1 MVSGL
6 IPHRYAKALYKFAL
20 ESNSTGSVYE
30 EIKRVVESFQQNAYL
45 EKVLSNPYVDAS
57 DKENVLLAAAGEK
70 PGDDYRRFVKLILDH
85 KREEFAYLMALA
97 YRDIYRSENNISQV
111 KIITAAGLPEAEMKK
126 LREVVEKSF
135 KDTTFEFT
143 TAIDPQII
151 GGFVIDVDSTRMDAS
166 VSGELA
172 QLRQNLLSSN

>member
-20 ESNSTGSVYE
+20 ESNTTGEVYE
-30 EIKRVVESFQQNAYL
+30 EMKRVVDSFRSNPEL
-45 EKVLSNPYVDAS
+45 EKVLSNPFVDA
-57 DKENVLLAAAGEK
+57 AAAGEK
-70 PGDDYRRFVKLILDH
+70 PGNDYRRFVKLILDH

-97 YRDIYRSENNISQV
+97 YRDIYRKENKISQV
-111 KIITAAGLPEAEMKK
+111 RITTAVELPGAEMKK
-126 LREVVEKSF
+126 LRAVVENSF
-135 KDTTFEFT
+135 KDTQFEYSSEV
-143 TAIDPQII
+143 DPDLI

-166 VSGELA
+166 VSGELE

>member
-20 ESNSTGSVYE
+20 ESNTTAEVYE
-30 EIKRVVESFQQNAYL
+30 EMKRVVDSFRSNPEL
-45 EKVLSNPYVDAS
+45 EKVLSNPFVDAA
-57 DKENVLLAAAGEK
+57 DKEKVLLSAAGEK
-70 PGDDYRRFVKLILDH
+70 PGNDYRRFVKLILDH

-97 YRDIYRSENNISQV
+97 YRDIYRKENKISQV
-111 KIITAAGLPEAEMKK
+111 RITTAVELPEAEMKK
-126 LREVVEKSF
+126 LRAVVENSF
-135 KDTTFEFT
+135 KDTRFEYSSEV
-143 TAIDPQII
+143 DPDLI

-166 VSGELA
+166 VSGELE

>member
-20 ESNSTGSVYE
+20 ESDSTGKVYDE
-30 EIKRVVESFQQNAYL
+30 MKHVVDSFQQNAGL

-57 DKENVLLAAAGEK
+57 DKEKVLLAAAGEK
-70 PGDDYRRFVKLILDH
+70 PGEDYRRFVKLILDH

-97 YRDIYRSENNISQV
+97 YRDIYRTENKISQV
-111 KIITAAGLPEAEMKK
+111 RITTAAALPEAEMKK
-126 LREVVEKSF
+126 LRGVVEKSF
-135 KDTTFEFT
+135 KDTTFEYT
-143 TAIDPQII
+143 TAIDPDLI
-151 GGFVIDVDSTRMDAS
+151 GGFIIDVDSTRMDAS
-166 VSGELA
+166 VSGELE